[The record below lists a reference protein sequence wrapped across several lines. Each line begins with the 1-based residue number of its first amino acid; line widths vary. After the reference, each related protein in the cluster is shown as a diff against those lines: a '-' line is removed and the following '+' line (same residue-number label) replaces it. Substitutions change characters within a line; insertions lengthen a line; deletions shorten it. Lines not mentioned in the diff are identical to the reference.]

1 MKYKLDEA
9 IAAYRDSKK
18 VATTKTASILSPAEK
33 MDLMRCG
40 ALMKAA
46 HMGISPEELEKRAV
60 LEGLGSMFDAGTKA
74 VLVGAAV
81 TGIPA
86 GIMAHM
92 LGKATRKVRLKEQAM
107 QQEAKYYRGAT
118 SAMEQGMANAGVT
131 V

>member
-1 MKYKLDEA
+1 MKNTELDQALARYQGTEQA
-9 IAAYRDSKK
+9 S
-18 VATTKTASILSPAEK
+18 SILSPAER
-33 MDLMRCG
+33 MEMMRCG
-40 ALMKAA
+40 ALMKSA
-46 HMGISPEELEKRAV
+46 HMGATTTELEKQAV
-60 LEGLGSMFDAGTKA
+60 LEGFGSMFDAGTKA

-92 LGKATRKVRLKEQAM
+92 LGKATRRVKLKEQAM
-107 QQEAKYYRGAT
+107 SAEAKYYRGAT